1 MLKQSGSFAEAVGVP
16 HLQTGSGVFVACAQ
30 LPLGTAMP
38 AVLGMVG
45 QWLVVLHSS
54 RKTLILVFKA
64 QLVGSQIGEASYCP
78 SWEHLLTEMGRYLGL
93 SQLSPRS

>member
-1 MLKQSGSFAEAVGVP
+1 M
-16 HLQTGSGVFVACAQ
+16 ACAQ

-78 SWEHLLTEMGRYLGL
+78 SWEHLLTEMGQYLGL